1 MGRPAGAEGIEAFL
15 ARPTSQRVLA
25 ALRDD
30 PGLSIRKAAAVAG
43 VSINTV
49 QKVAVAVGHVF
60 H

>member
-1 MGRPAGAEGIEAFL
+1 
-15 ARPTSQRVLA
+15 VVA

-30 PGLSIRKAAAVAG
+30 PGLSIRKVAVVAG

-49 QKVAVAVGHVF
+49 QKVAAAVGHVF